1 MSDSD
6 TDSNSSG
13 EEEAGREGAC
23 GKLLEEIAEQ
33 DQVAEVDPID
43 VLLDKLYSY
52 VDLDLSLVED
62 EERQK
67 MYKMLEEL
75 ALKQESVVMMFECVD
90 NKLTHITVD
99 TDSDQPKTILMKP
112 ISGQIKVR
120 FFICYI
126 AIK

>member
-33 DQVAEVDPID
+33 DQVAAVDPID

-62 EERQK
+62 EESQK
-67 MYKMLEEL
+67 MYKLLEEL

-112 ISGQIKVR
+112 ISGSIKV
-120 FFICYI
+120 
-126 AIK
+126 

>member
-67 MYKMLEEL
+67 MYNLLEEL
-75 ALKQESVVMMFECVD
+75 ALKQESVVMMFECID

-112 ISGQIKVR
+112 ISGSIKVWI
-120 FFICYI
+120 FI
-126 AIK
+126 

>member
-6 TDSNSSG
+6 TDSNSSA

-67 MYKMLEEL
+67 MYKLLEEL

-112 ISGQIKVR
+112 ISGPIKVN
-120 FFICYI
+120 FLFII
-126 AIK
+126 P